1 VSDDPKDKAT
11 GWIYLLVDWKNCSAM
26 DEVDRVANRVSLAAL
41 TGLLGGVSLATYK
54 GSSIPRTSLSMAASF
69 AIVGTACF
77 GLERLS
83 NVVMRQVNVENSD
96 NKHEQMALYAS
107 HAIGGMVGGG
117 ITAAIF
123 QQRPIPG
130 MILCTPLMLG
140 IALAELTFK
149 AAREERLQEMLAKS
163 QGSSVEHDQGSS

>member
-1 VSDDPKDKAT
+1 MEEH
-11 GWIYLLVDWKNCSAM
+11 NCSAM

-41 TGLLGGVSLATYK
+41 TGFLGGVSLATYK

-83 NVVMRQVNVENSD
+83 YVVIRQLNVDNND
-96 NKHEQMALYAS
+96 NKQNQMAFYAS
-107 HAIGGMVGGG
+107 HAIGGMAGGG

-140 IALAELTFK
+140 IALAEQTFE
-149 AAREERLQEMLAKS
+149 AAREERLQEILAKS
-163 QGSSVEHDQGSS
+163 KGSSVGNDQGSS